1 MAKKEENDPL
11 SLAGRAE
18 AVALGLLELMENG
31 VTHAAKNRGI
41 ETAADAIGAIAAE
54 VRPIASEHGKAAGLL
69 EDLVRS
75 AAEKEKQLAEKEKQL
90 AEAIEANEGFVGIEA
105 DLATSQAAYAR
116 LLTEAKSVAGTDSAE
131 VKMARDQRDAAKR
144 LARAAVGE
152 RDDALRRLGN
162 IRADLKKHGIHQVD
176 DLAKVIALATRAKA
190 LKAEIEDMKRIDEDS
205 HIIPEMPEMPERTFE
220 EGLMSFV
227 ANGAA
232 AGISPETMMG
242 VLPRLETSVSG
253 LVNRVVIPL
262 IESGL
267 LVGGPMPSTMME
279 AANLEAAP
287 VAFAES
293 ADPNEVVEAA
303 VAAFEAALSG
313 VGGSEGE
320 ATGLAEAKAA
330 AMLWKGRYEIAI
342 AESVGLRDLLE
353 GDGDLAGSRRRL
365 ITEFGSAEL
374 VDGVRTYRRM
384 VPTMVGWAPRSL
396 GGVISALALRATL
409 PQPFALTIKTEAGV
423 ESVVATAVDDMG
435 DHMVVYRPN
444 DKIGQI
450 GGSKKILGGDSI
462 IGIACAQEKVKLGS
476 ESETTRGIASSLGLR
491 EGLGLMKLPK
501 GHRVVDPK
509 GTPLPNV
516 PLFNLD
522 ELALYLVEEAAAL
535 V

>member
-31 VTHAAKNRGI
+31 VTHAAKNIGI
-41 ETAADAIGAIAAE
+41 EAAADAIGAIAAE
-54 VRPIASEHGKAAGLL
+54 VRPLASEHGKAAGLL

-75 AAEKEKQLAEKEKQL
+75 AGESEKQLAEKEKQL
-90 AEAIEANEGFVGIEA
+90 AEAIEANAGFVGIEA
-105 DLATSQAAYAR
+105 DLATSKAAYAR

-144 LARAAVGE
+144 LARAVAEE

-162 IRADLKKHGIHQVD
+162 IRADLKRHGINRVE
-176 DLAKVIALATRAKA
+176 DLASVIA
-190 LKAEIEDMKRIDEDS
+190 LKAEIEDMKREDNS
-205 HIIPEMPEMPERTFE
+205 HIIPEMPEMPERSFE

-232 AGISPETMMG
+232 AGVSPETMMG

-253 LVNRVVIPL
+253 LVNRVVVPL

-267 LVGGPMPSTMME
+267 LVGGPMPSTMKEVASMQV
-279 AANLEAAP
+279 AP
-287 VAFAES
+287 VAFAEA

-313 VGGSEGE
+313 VGGSEGD
-320 ATGLAEAKAA
+320 ATGLAEAKAE

-342 AESVGLRDLLE
+342 AESVQITPVDLH
-353 GDGDLAGSRRRL
+353 DDDLAGSRRRL

-396 GGVISALALRATL
+396 GGVISAIALRATL

-435 DHMVVYRPN
+435 DHMVVYMPN
-444 DKIGQI
+444 DKIGSI
-450 GGSKKILGGDSI
+450 GGSKKILDGDSI
-462 IGIACAQEKVKLGS
+462 IGLACVPEKVKLGS
-476 ESETTRGIASSLGLR
+476 ESETTRGVASSLGLR

-509 GTPLPNV
+509 GIPLPNV
-516 PLFNLD
+516 PVFNLD